1 MTITDFRF
9 HCRRIPRRVGRSTEF
24 TMKKMI
30 AVLILCIVSAG
41 ANAQG
46 RLMAMGG
53 GGGGGDRI
61 ESAEAAAQQLQT
73 RFANANTTHDGKLTR
88 AQAAAGMPMVAKHF
102 DEIDTQRA
110 GYVTLPQ
117 IEAFMVQKMAR

>member
-1 MTITDFRF
+1 MN
-9 HCRRIPRRVGRSTEF
+9 PTEF
-24 TMKKMI
+24 IMKKMI

-41 ANAQG
+41 ASAQS

-61 ESAEAAAQQLQT
+61 ERAEAAEQQLQA

-88 AQAAAGMPMVAKHF
+88 AQAAARMPMVAKHF

-110 GYVTLPQ
+110 GYLTLPQ
-117 IEAFMVQKMAR
+117 IEAFLAQRMMSR